1 MKALKFVLR
10 GKTAFFKNPEVNSY
24 YYFTFGQIHKPVLLG
39 IFGAIM
45 GYNGYGIDYKTK
57 KIKYEDYP
65 EYYEKLKDIKIAVV
79 PNSKNGYFSKKIQS
93 FNNSVGY
100 ASKEV
105 GGNLIVK
112 EQWLENPSWTIYL
125 SVSDEISEEL
135 AKNIYDRKCVYVP
148 YLGKNDHPA
157 IIEEISYVELKEV
170 DDTEVQSLI
179 PSSYIEDELWEYSFK
194 YEEYLPIELKLS
206 TNNYILEKFCFTD
219 CDELYSNEKVW
230 FDGERNV
237 VFF

>member
-1 MKALKFVLR
+1 MDVYDPLD
-10 GKTAFFKNPEVNSY
+10 AFLESEEVQKSGDR
-24 YYFTFGQIHKPVLLG
+24 TDVQS
-39 IFGAIM
+39 GA
-45 GYNGYGIDYKTK
+45 GSFRLPRKR
-57 KIKYEDYP
+57 
-65 EYYEKLKDIKIAVV
+65 EY
-79 PNSKNGYFSKKIQS
+79 
-93 FNNSVGY
+93 
-100 ASKEV
+100 
-105 GGNLIVK
+105 
-112 EQWLENPSWTIYL
+112 
-125 SVSDEISEEL
+125 DEISEEL